1 MEARILAKPSRSGI
15 KGERQK
21 KQVIINFE
29 NTNMKQEVVNK
40 LSVFYRKNPTM
51 LGKAATNEQI
61 ANAEKELNIIM
72 DKDYKEFIQ
81 NFGGSYVGL
90 AIHAF
95 INGASIGNETIIDL
109 TNSARSLFND
119 ANLFPE
125 INKCFVIT
133 DDGSGNPIAIMPN
146 GEVVLFDYDAEEKQV
161 LSNSFE
167 EFIEENFVEW

>member
-1 MEARILAKPSRSGI
+1 
-15 KGERQK
+15 
-21 KQVIINFE
+21 
-29 NTNMKQEVVNK
+29 MKQEIINK
-40 LSVFYRKNPTM
+40 LNIFFQENPTM

-61 ANAEKELNIIM
+61 ISAEKELNIIM

-81 NFGGSYVGL
+81 HCGCAYAGL

-95 INGASIGNETIIDL
+95 INGTSIGNETIIDL
-109 TNSARSLFND
+109 TNNARKLFNE

-125 INKCFVIT
+125 INKSLVIS

-146 GEVVLFDYDAEEKQV
+146 GEMVLFDYDTEEKQV

>member
-1 MEARILAKPSRSGI
+1 
-15 KGERQK
+15 
-21 KQVIINFE
+21 
-29 NTNMKQEVVNK
+29 
-40 LSVFYRKNPTM
+40 M

-61 ANAEKELNIIM
+61 ISAEKELNIIM

-81 NFGGSYVGL
+81 NFGSAYAGL

-95 INGASIGNETIIDL
+95 INGTSIGNETIIDL
-109 TNSARSLFND
+109 TNNDRKLFNE

-125 INKCFVIT
+125 INKSLVIS

-146 GEVVLFDYDAEEKQV
+146 GEMVLFDYDTEEKQV